1 LVKNHYGTQH
11 SLKFVMV
18 SPMNVKSLFWF
29 YFGFVF
35 VGFASSLWSLLTS
48 VLTVMPMP
56 LPYWLLYT
64 PGNIATAGIIVTVLM
79 LALYTYLGVALVLSK
94 LLRGLV
100 PIIMVIAFTIGLAL
114 LLAKLAIPALAA
126 LIIAYLML
134 IGTYSVLTSIATTR
148 ASKALWATATIILT
162 LIPLILMAGGLALMN
177 YVKYMALVE
186 QAMAIMASAIE
197 AWRLGVEQ

>member
-1 LVKNHYGTQH
+1 
-11 SLKFVMV
+11 
-18 SPMNVKSLFWF
+18 MNVKSLFWF
-29 YFGFVF
+29 FVGFVF
-35 VGFASSLWSLLTS
+35 VNFASSLWLLLSS
-48 VLTVMPMP
+48 VLTITPIP

-64 PGNIATAGIIVTVLM
+64 PGNIVTAGIIVAALM
-79 LALYTYLGVALVLSK
+79 LVLYAYLGVALVLNK
-94 LLRGLV
+94 MNRGFI
-100 PIIMVIAFTIGLAL
+100 PITMVIAFTIGITL

-186 QAMAIMASAIE
+186 QAMAIMASAVE